1 MVMEQ
6 QELLSYR
13 SSQIFLVSSSLS
25 DMLITDK
32 LAAKYDLIVKMMVSV
47 CSEDGVGV
55 CLGRGV
61 ISAPRVHFHLPTN
74 AFLLKYKELDIYLFS
89 KI

>member
-1 MVMEQ
+1 
-6 QELLSYR
+6 
-13 SSQIFLVSSSLS
+13 
-25 DMLITDK
+25 MLITDK

-74 AFLLKYKELDIYLFS
+74 AFLLKYKKTGVISLFQNMTDRS
-89 KI
+89 WNI